1 MATTLVVGAVLTLPS
16 AAAAGLAPTSL
27 LQLVQR
33 NDLET
38 CRQLLQVGMKQDI
51 HDPLL
56 RGPLH
61 LSAIAG
67 QENMTRLLLAFHA
80 DVDQLDATR
89 RAPLHHAAAAG
100 HIAVARALVQNRA
113 TLELQD
119 EEGESPLHLAAR
131 PKRALSSA
139 PLPLRWCCG
148 TRAARSR
155 CRLLLARRAD
165 PNATDDRSWTPLTS
179 AAARGHRSAVL
190 ALLAASSTAKRSAG
204 PLGAAARAG
213 HSEVVKLLLEHHFD
227 PEEPFEGFLP
237 LQWAEAAQ
245 HTNVLELLT
254 STRLSKLSNSQG
266 MPGRP
271 PRKQK
276 RPYHEW
282 RPARP
287 PSLESTTRR
296 PSTPED
302 PETIRFSRTPRSGG

>member
-1 MATTLVVGAVLTLPS
+1 
-16 AAAAGLAPTSL
+16 
-27 LQLVQR
+27 
-33 NDLET
+33 
-38 CRQLLQVGMKQDI
+38 
-51 HDPLL
+51 
-56 RGPLH
+56 
-61 LSAIAG
+61 
-67 QENMTRLLLAFHA
+67 MTRLLLAFHA

-131 PKRALSSA
+131 PKRALSLAALLSA
-139 PLPLRWCCG
+139 SPSALVLRNARGEEPLQAMA
-148 TRAARSR
+148 TRGRAQLV
-155 CRLLLARRAD
+155 RLLLARRAD